1 VDETPDADV
10 LRETIGLS
18 QRLMELEVN
27 PRPGRPIARTP
38 SVSVVV
44 IVAVGV
50 NSTAGAK
57 FIDVGPSEAET
68 FWRGYSPRKLA
79 RLGLRGVKLVVSDAY
94 EGKATVRKVMTPA
107 CSVAG

>member
-50 NSTAGAK
+50 NNKAGAK
-57 FIDVGPSEAET
+57 FIDVGSSEAQT
-68 FWRGYSPRKLA
+68 FWTGLFPAQA
-79 RLGLRGVKLVVSDAY
+79 RAPWPAQCQARR
-94 EGKATVRKVMTPA
+94 VRRP
-107 CSVAG
+107 